1 MIRIW
6 LVLLLALSL
15 THGFVPKA
23 PASVRFDALVMANLC
38 GGTDPTATG
47 SVCPAC
53 VLHFGA
59 PLIQPLTD
67 CVTLRT
73 WLRNTPRL
81 GVHQL
86 WVSAA
91 RQAHLPPGRG
101 PPWGLS

>member
-6 LVLLLALSL
+6 LVLLLAISL

-23 PASVRFDALVMANLC
+23 PAPVGFDALVMANLC
-38 GGTDPTATG
+38 GGTDPTAKG

-67 CVTLRT
+67 CVTLR
-73 WLRNTPRL
+73 LPRNTPRFRAL
-81 GVHQL
+81 HQ
-86 WVSAA
+86 WASAV
-91 RQAHLPPGRG
+91 RQAHLPPSRG